1 MFNISQPFFSPPPIL
16 KIFVLFL
23 SPCVFREAFSG
34 MVSRRM
40 REERKTE
47 RDARV
52 PSVIGDWAG
61 TASTKNSGKAFTP
74 PCIPSALTYKLPAFS
89 SLDASQSSPASLHS
103 HPPFR
108 ARGSVTYQRG
118 FKKGRGVQWHSLH
131 PKNPRKG
138 EGVERE
144 ISMKK
149 KRLGGFLEAKLS
161 DFHLVKK

>member
-23 SPCVFREAFSG
+23 SSRVFREAFSG

-40 REERKTE
+40 RGERKTE

-52 PSVIGDWAG
+52 PPVIGDWAG
-61 TASTKNSGKAFTP
+61 AASKAFTP
-74 PCIPSALTYKLPAFS
+74 PCLPSALTYKGPAFP

-108 ARGSVTYQRG
+108 
-118 FKKGRGVQWHSLH
+118 
-131 PKNPRKG
+131 
-138 EGVERE
+138 
-144 ISMKK
+144 I
-149 KRLGGFLEAKLS
+149 
-161 DFHLVKK
+161 